1 MFEYSP
7 PLEPWL
13 DILFKDKDIMVVN
26 KPTGLL
32 SVPGRGPEN
41 EDSVLHR
48 VKQQHPKAAA
58 AHRLDMST
66 TGVIV
71 IPLNPNSHRE
81 LSRQFRE
88 RETEKH
94 YLAWVWGEPE
104 AESGQVDLPLCVDWP
119 NRPKQKVDHEEG
131 RHALTLWEKL
141 KVENGNS
148 LIKLTPIT
156 GRSHQL
162 RVHMLELGHPI
173 LGDNLYAHPDAL
185 AAAPHLYLHA
195 AMLTI
200 SHPRSGEADDLRGA
214 GSFPGLIPQ
223 IAEIK
228 KPPSRDG
235 GFFIRVRREYRSC
248 FPEKRWPMSVQP
260 ALIALRFA
268 AASAQLRPLGSAVS
282 WPDWPSSEQN
292 QTTHLQNLIYP

>member
-94 YLAWVWGEPE
+94 YLAWVWGEPK
-104 AESGQVDLPLCVDWP
+104 ATSGQVDLPLCVDWP

-195 AMLTI
+195 ASLTI
-200 SHPRSGEADDLRGA
+200 SHPRSGERMTFEAPA
-214 GSFPGLIPQ
+214 PFP
-223 IAEIK
+223 
-228 KPPSRDG
+228 
-235 GFFIRVRREYRSC
+235 V
-248 FPEKRWPMSVQP
+248 
-260 ALIALRFA
+260 
-268 AASAQLRPLGSAVS
+268 
-282 WPDWPSSEQN
+282 
-292 QTTHLQNLIYP
+292 

>member
-131 RHALTLWEKL
+131 RHALTLWQKL

-148 LIKLTPIT
+148 LIKLTPSQVDPTSCASICWSW
-156 GRSHQL
+156 GIRSWVTTSMPIRMRWRLPPSLPACGHADHQ
-162 RVHMLELGHPI
+162 P
-173 LGDNLYAHPDAL
+173 
-185 AAAPHLYLHA
+185 
-195 AMLTI
+195 
-200 SHPRSGEADDLRGA
+200 PRSGERMTFEAPA
-214 GSFPGLIPQ
+214 PFP
-223 IAEIK
+223 
-228 KPPSRDG
+228 
-235 GFFIRVRREYRSC
+235 V
-248 FPEKRWPMSVQP
+248 
-260 ALIALRFA
+260 
-268 AASAQLRPLGSAVS
+268 
-282 WPDWPSSEQN
+282 
-292 QTTHLQNLIYP
+292 

>member
-104 AESGQVDLPLCVDWP
+104 AASGQVDLPLCVDWP
-119 NRPKQKVDHEEG
+119 NRPMQHVNHEIGKPAQTDWKVLRTEG
-131 RHALTLWEKL
+131 ENTRVVL
-141 KVENGNS
+141 KP
-148 LIKLTPIT
+148 LT

-162 RVHMLELGHPI
+162 RVHMLEMGHPI
-173 LGDNLYAHPDAL
+173 LGDPLYATGAALNHPRL
-185 AAAPHLYLHA
+185 MLHA
-195 AMLTI
+195 EELRLRHPMTGAALTFRA
-200 SHPRSGEADDLRGA
+200 PVP
-214 GSFPGLIPQ
+214 F
-223 IAEIK
+223 
-228 KPPSRDG
+228 
-235 GFFIRVRREYRSC
+235 
-248 FPEKRWPMSVQP
+248 
-260 ALIALRFA
+260 
-268 AASAQLRPLGSAVS
+268 
-282 WPDWPSSEQN
+282 
-292 QTTHLQNLIYP
+292 

>member
-71 IPLNPNSHRE
+71 IPLSPNSHRE

-131 RHALTLWEKL
+131 RHALTLWQKL
-141 KVENGNS
+141 KVEHGNS

-200 SHPRSGEADDLRGA
+200 SHPRSGERMTFEAPA
-214 GSFPGLIPQ
+214 PFP
-223 IAEIK
+223 
-228 KPPSRDG
+228 
-235 GFFIRVRREYRSC
+235 V
-248 FPEKRWPMSVQP
+248 
-260 ALIALRFA
+260 
-268 AASAQLRPLGSAVS
+268 
-282 WPDWPSSEQN
+282 
-292 QTTHLQNLIYP
+292 

>member
-1 MFEYSP
+1 
-7 PLEPWL
+7 
-13 DILFKDKDIMVVN
+13 
-26 KPTGLL
+26 
-32 SVPGRGPEN
+32 
-41 EDSVLHR
+41 

-200 SHPRSGEADDLRGA
+200 SHPRSGERMTFEAPA
-214 GSFPGLIPQ
+214 PFPL
-223 IAEIK
+223 
-228 KPPSRDG
+228 
-235 GFFIRVRREYRSC
+235 
-248 FPEKRWPMSVQP
+248 
-260 ALIALRFA
+260 
-268 AASAQLRPLGSAVS
+268 
-282 WPDWPSSEQN
+282 
-292 QTTHLQNLIYP
+292 

>member
-1 MFEYSP
+1 
-7 PLEPWL
+7 
-13 DILFKDKDIMVVN
+13 
-26 KPTGLL
+26 
-32 SVPGRGPEN
+32 
-41 EDSVLHR
+41 
-48 VKQQHPKAAA
+48 AA

-104 AESGQVDLPLCVDWP
+104 LDAGEVDLPLCVDWP

-131 RHALTLWEKL
+131 RHALTLWQKL

-200 SHPRSGEADDLRGA
+200 SHPRSGERMTFEAPA
-214 GSFPGLIPQ
+214 PFP
-223 IAEIK
+223 
-228 KPPSRDG
+228 
-235 GFFIRVRREYRSC
+235 V
-248 FPEKRWPMSVQP
+248 
-260 ALIALRFA
+260 
-268 AASAQLRPLGSAVS
+268 
-282 WPDWPSSEQN
+282 
-292 QTTHLQNLIYP
+292 